1 MKLGGVGKVREL
13 MAGMHVTHYNHT
25 RPVIVYFLFNSSLE
39 EENQMHETKANMQ
52 VCRYHQA
59 SSSTLPSL
67 VRIHITLFYK
77 KENRYKMQNK

>member
-1 MKLGGVGKVREL
+1 MREL
-13 MAGMHVTHYNHT
+13 MAGMHVTRYKHT
-25 RPVIVYFLFNSSLE
+25 RPVIVYFLSNYSLE

-52 VCRYHQA
+52 VCRYQQA
-59 SSSTLPSL
+59 TLPSL